1 MDVRS
6 PIQASGVLANAA
18 SPSFQEQ
25 LLARR
30 AVYFVGGHVFFRCRG
45 DVYAEQLTDQRPRG
59 GEPVY
64 LKDDIWSSILPTSA
78 ALDDPLYDFANMLI
92 YYSQRALTFP
102 SDTLRAL
109 TGITRRV
116 S

>member
-1 MDVRS
+1 M
-6 PIQASGVLANAA
+6 
-18 SPSFQEQ
+18 
-25 LLARR
+25 
-30 AVYFVGGHVFFRCRG
+30 
-45 DVYAEQLTDQRPRG
+45 
-59 GEPVY
+59 Y